1 MAFRISDTCIAC
13 GTCAA
18 NCPVQ
23 CITEGTPY
31 CINES
36 ECIDCGTCAANCP
49 VEAINPAEE

>member
-23 CITEGTPY
+23 CLTEGTPY